1 MPLFALLG
9 WDGPRG
15 QDLRK
20 LHRAAHLAR
29 LESLTA
35 EGRVVAAGP
44 LTDGAGS
51 LLVIDFADQA
61 AAEAWM
67 AGDPYVRAG
76 VFARTEVH
84 PFTLV
89 FPAKP

>member
-15 QDLRK
+15 QELRK
-20 LHRAAHLAR
+20 IHRAAHLAR
-29 LESLTA
+29 LEALTA
-35 EGRVVAAGP
+35 EGRVVSAGP

-61 AAEAWM
+61 SAERWM
-67 AGDPYVRAG
+67 NDDVYVREG
-76 VFARTEVH
+76 IFERTQVH

-89 FPAKP
+89 FPKS